1 MCQDQDQY
9 ESESESESESAI
21 SWHDFNIFK
30 TF

>member
-1 MCQDQDQY
+1 MCQDQDQDQY
-9 ESESESESESAI
+9 ESESESESVI